1 MQKYIARIRQICSK
15 LLFCWR
21 VSAGARTFIRLM
33 INGKRLDR
41 YQRANKSGEGHR
53 ITRAVGYKIRYFS
66 RTCLV
71 YLRTFS
77 GDIRIFY
84 EIFFEKA
91 YAIPLP
97 FDRKQ
102 AVIVDAGANIGMAG
116 LYFSLAYSN
125 ARVYCIE
132 PDAGNLQVLR
142 KNLASFLSTGSVVLI
157 EAALHETDGEVN
169 LGGKGWSY
177 NRAVVPSVN
186 GTVSVPAISPGSLI
200 RHWQIER
207 IDLLKVDIEGAEEG
221 IFRGDIGWLDRV
233 DMILIEVH
241 SEEGKNLIRRRLSE
255 KGFYCR
261 PWGSGADLRIE
272 AEATT
277 DITQSLVLAYRKE
290 INSLVLT

>member
-1 MQKYIARIRQICSK
+1 M
-15 LLFCWR
+15 
-21 VSAGARTFIRLM
+21 V
-33 INGKRLDR
+33 NGKRLDR

-53 ITRAVGYKIRYFS
+53 VTPPVGYLIRYFS
-66 RTCLV
+66 QTCLI

-84 EIFFEKA
+84 EIFFEKI
-91 YAIPLP
+91 YAIPLF
-97 FDRKQ
+97 FDRKK

-116 LYFSLAYSN
+116 LYFSLAYPN
-125 ARVYCIE
+125 ALVYCIE

-142 KNLASFLSTGSVVLI
+142 KNLASFLSKGSVVLI

-169 LGGKGWSY
+169 LGGEGWSY
-177 NRAVVPSVN
+177 NRAVVLSADGV
-186 GTVSVPAISPGSLI
+186 VSVPAISPGSLI
-200 RHWQIER
+200 RRWQIER

-221 IFRGDIGWLDRV
+221 VFRGDIGWLDQV
-233 DMILIEVH
+233 NMILIEVH
-241 SEEGKNLIRRRLSE
+241 SEEGRNLILRRLSE

-261 PWGSGADLRIE
+261 PWGSGADLCVE

-277 DITQSLVLAYRKE
+277 DITQSLFLAYRKE